1 MASFPSEYVICDD
14 VIASP
19 PSRGYK
25 APLETASREPYTVKS
40 ARVGSEEK
48 NAIKSTFRILQQ
60 TQTII
65 HRHLTSTAPL
75 LFCPKAPCFLLK
87 TAKELHNAQRRKSRA
102 SHIRLRMGFN
112 GTLRLYMTPINGTSH
127 YVKRQQSP
135 QICGRTHRSAGCD
148 NSCDVTPCMGACSI
162 KAAGDAAQLTQGRTA
177 CRYIVYDIDVQLPCV
192 SITPS
197 VQTSFTLL
205 APTSICSSCHMQLCV
220 NEFLLVSPA

>member
-1 MASFPSEYVICDD
+1 MASFPSEYVICGD

-40 ARVGSEEK
+40 ARVGSENFQDPST
-48 NAIKSTFRILQQ
+48 NANNHPQASYLYSSASLLSKS
-60 TQTII
+60 
-65 HRHLTSTAPL
+65 PL
-75 LFCPKAPCFLLK
+75 FLLK
-87 TAKELHNAQRRKSRA
+87 TAKELHNAQRRKSRT

-197 VQTSFTLL
+197 VQTSFTSL
-205 APTSICSSCHMQLCV
+205 APTSICSSCHM
-220 NEFLLVSPA
+220 